1 MSVARQK
8 GTTWENLCAA
18 FFVLKGLL
26 VTREDFSS
34 PLGDLRGIP
43 VTIECKARKAWEP
56 ADWLGQVQR
65 ADARTGHGMYC
76 VLAKK
81 RQANVKDGYFLTTI
95 EKGAT
100 LLRAYCWAIEK
111 GFLDELE
118 AA

>member
-8 GTTWENLCAA
+8 GTTYENWCADY
-18 FFVLKGLL
+18 LGSHGLP
-26 VTREDFSS
+26 VTREEFSS

-56 ADWLGQVQR
+56 SDWLAQVQR

-81 RQANVKDGYFLTTI
+81 RQANVKDGYFLTTL
-95 EKGAT
+95 EKGT
-100 LLRAYCWAIEK
+100 ILLRAYVWALAE
-111 GFLDELE
+111 GFTP
-118 AA
+118 